1 MSEPRSIDPFDEA
14 FRRRLR
20 DLFVWRRDVRHFRS
34 DPLPAGT
41 LERLI
46 DVACLSPSVGL
57 SQPWRFVIVDDLA
70 RRQAVLDDFKRCNAD
85 ALNAYSGELA
95 GRYAA
100 LKLAG
105 LEQAP
110 CHFAAFADCAT
121 EVGHGLGRRTMPEM
135 AEYSVV
141 AAISMMWLAARA
153 EGVGMGWVSIL
164 DPLRI
169 AGILDVPST
178 WRLIGYFCLG
188 YPERADDQPELE
200 RAGWEERHAADT
212 CVLRR

>member
-1 MSEPRSIDPFDEA
+1 MSEPGSFDA
-14 FRRRLR
+14 FDDDFRRRLR
-20 DLFVWRRDVRHFRS
+20 YLFVWRRDVRRFRS
-34 DPLPAGT
+34 EPLPSGK

-46 DVACLSPSVGL
+46 EVACLSPSVGL
-57 SQPWRFVIVDDLA
+57 SQPWRFVVVVDLG
-70 RRQAVLDDFKRCNAD
+70 RRQAVLDEFKRCNAD

-110 CHFAAFADCAT
+110 CQLAAFADCAT

-141 AAISMMWLAARA
+141 AAVSMMWLAARA
-153 EGVGMGWVSIL
+153 EGVGMGWISIL
-164 DPLRI
+164 DPLRMNR
-169 AGILDVPST
+169 ILDVPSA

-188 YPERADDQPELE
+188 YPEFEDDQPELE
-200 RAGWEERHAADT
+200 RAGWEQRRGSDA